1 LKEIAMTEDIR
12 ELRDKVLALTATVES
27 RKAKYRLHE
36 MEERLTELSQA
47 SSESKG
53 TRENPPS
60 S

>member
-1 LKEIAMTEDIR
+1 MTEDIR